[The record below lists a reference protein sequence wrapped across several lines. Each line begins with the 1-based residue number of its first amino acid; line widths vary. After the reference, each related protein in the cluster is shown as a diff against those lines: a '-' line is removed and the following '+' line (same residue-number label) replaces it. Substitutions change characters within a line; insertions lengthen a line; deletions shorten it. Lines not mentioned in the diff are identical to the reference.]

1 MGNFLWILFLIL
13 FLYWVLLLA
22 RLVIEFVQSLARTWR
37 PHGVVVVVMEV
48 VFTLTD
54 PPLKALRRVL
64 KPVDL
69 GAVRL
74 DLSLFLVLIVVTIGM
89 RITQSYA
96 HSLAP
101 IGTALGVLPG

>member
-1 MGNFLWILFLIL
+1 MGTFLWILYLIL

-22 RLVIEFVQSLARTWR
+22 RLVAEFVQSLSRHWR
-37 PHGVVVVVMEV
+37 PRGFVVVVMEV
-48 VFTLTD
+48 IFTLTD
-54 PPLKALRRVL
+54 PPLKALRRIL

-89 RITQSYA
+89 RIAQAYA
-96 HSLAP
+96 QSLAP
-101 IGTALGVLPG
+101 VSVGGSLLLG

>member
-1 MGNFLWILFLIL
+1 MGTFLWILYLIL

-22 RLVIEFVQSLARTWR
+22 RLVAEFVQSLARHWR
-37 PHGVVVVVMEV
+37 PHGFAVVVMEV

-89 RITQSYA
+89 RIAQAYA
-96 HSLAP
+96 QHLAP
-101 IGTALGVLPG
+101 ATPGMT

>member
-1 MGNFLWILFLIL
+1 MGTFLWILFLVL
-13 FLYWVLLLA
+13 FLYWMLLLA

-37 PHGVVVVVMEV
+37 PHGVAVIALEV

-74 DLSLFLVLIVVTIGM
+74 DLSLFLVLIVITIGM
-89 RITQSYA
+89 RIAQAYA
-96 HSLAP
+96 LELAP
-101 IGTALGVLPG
+101 L